1 MFFDKYLS
9 YNNKVIIAVICTGL
23 WIYFRT
29 AECYSMIPRHS
40 LFAAIFVMTWVYLYS
55 YEPLFCPIGLAILI
69 LYKEFNNITNFNLN
83 NTIVSS

>member
-1 MFFDKYLS
+1 MFFNKYLS

-69 LYKEFNNITNFNLN
+69 LYKELNNIKNFKL
-83 NTIVSS
+83 

>member
-9 YNNKVIIAVICTGL
+9 YNNKVIISIICAGI

-29 AECYSMIPRHS
+29 AECYAMLPRHS
-40 LFAAIFVMTWVYLYS
+40 LFASIFVMLWVYLYS

-69 LYKEFNNITNFNLN
+69 FYTKFNNIKNFKL
-83 NTIVSS
+83 

>member
-1 MFFDKYLS
+1 MFFDKYLT
-9 YNNKVIIAVICTGL
+9 YNNKVIIAIICAGL

-40 LFAAIFVMTWVYLYS
+40 LFATIFVMTWVYLYS

-69 LYKEFNNITNFNLN
+69 LYKELNNIKKFKL
-83 NTIVSS
+83 